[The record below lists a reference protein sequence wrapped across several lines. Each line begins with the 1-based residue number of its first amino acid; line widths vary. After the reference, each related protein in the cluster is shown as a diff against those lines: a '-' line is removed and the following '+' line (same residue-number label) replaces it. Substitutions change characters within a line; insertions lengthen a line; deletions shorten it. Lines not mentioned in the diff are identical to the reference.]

1 MLTRDKANTT
11 IWSRDGS
18 CTTIPN
24 EYGEEVVAHWMNG
37 DTFYECRGQY
47 GQRVVIKL
55 AEVNQISVWTGS
67 QVAAVRADERAQKAE
82 DAISG
87 V

>member
-24 EYGEEVVAHWMNG
+24 QYGEDMIAHWLAG
-37 DTFYECRGQY
+37 HAFYETFGMY

-67 QVAAVRADERAQKAE
+67 QVALLREDEQEQKAQ

-87 V
+87 L